1 MARKKAI
8 IILPRLNDRGGK
20 MEQVWYV
27 EYSARDPKSGEMRR
41 FRRSD
46 IFTGVSDT
54 KERYKRAEELIAE
67 LTVKLQS
74 GWTPFESEKVIYEDS
89 LAYHTA
95 AKVYGRKKLSNQR
108 INLLINE
115 FVDYKRPILRAKSMQ
130 TYISKL
136 RNFNTYLEVQHI
148 AEYDVSA
155 LKTEHV
161 EGFLRYLAAKLGL
174 CRVTL
179 AKYRQILYSFFEY
192 LRKKKYY
199 LEANPVVNIV
209 LPGKIED
216 HSPYSIP
223 KQERTILAKAIQE
236 KDRQLWLAC
245 CIQYYSAL
253 RPGQEVRLLRIRDIN
268 FQMACITVR
277 SDSAKGE
284 RTDTVDMPEQ
294 LLEEMIFQRIDMFN
308 PDWYV
313 FGPNGQPG
321 ERPLGVNTL
330 GNHFRK
336 IRKELGLSDRYTY
349 YSWKHSGA
357 EELADSGA
365 SPWEIQAHLRHRSIE
380 TTERYTRK
388 RFGQRNEKF
397 KNNFPDIAKKDV
409 M

>member
-8 IILPRLNDRGGK
+8 IILPRLHDHGGN
-20 MEQVWYV
+20 MDLGWYV
-27 EYSARDPKSGEMRR
+27 EYSARDPRSGEMKR

-46 IFTGVSDT
+46 IFNCVDSKT
-54 KERYKRAEELIAE
+54 ERHAIADNLIAE
-67 LTVKLQS
+67 LTTKLQG

-89 LAYHTA
+89 LTYHSA
-95 AKVYGRKKLSNQR
+95 ARMYGRKKLSNLR
-108 INLLINE
+108 INMLINE
-115 FVDYKRPILRAKSMQ
+115 FIDYKRPLLRKKSLQ
-130 TYISKL
+130 TYTAKL
-136 RNFNTYLEVQHI
+136 RQFNMYIEINHL
-148 AEYDVSA
+148 AEYDISA
-155 LKTEHV
+155 IQTEQI
-161 EGFLRYLAAKLGL
+161 EGFLRYIAEKLGL

-179 AKYRQILYSFFEY
+179 AKNKQIIYSFFEY

-199 LEANPVVNIV
+199 LDPNPVIDIP

-216 HSPYSIP
+216 HAPYSIP
-223 KQERTILAKAIQE
+223 KNERTILAKAMQE

-245 CIQYYSAL
+245 CIQYYCAL

-268 FQMACITVR
+268 IEMGCITVR
-277 SDSAKGE
+277 SDSAKSK

-294 LLEEMIFQRIDMFN
+294 LMEEFVFQRIDMFN

-313 FGPNGQPG
+313 FGTNGQPG
-321 ERPLGVNTL
+321 EKPLGVNTL

-336 IRKELGLSDRYTY
+336 IRDELGLSKRYTY

-357 EELADSGA
+357 EELADAGA
-365 SPWEIQAHLRHRSIE
+365 SPWEIQAHLRHRSVE
-380 TTERYTRK
+380 TTEKYTRK

-409 M
+409 I